1 MSVTKLK
8 KFNIFS
14 LQRIFFLL
22 LVVVYVV
29 GCTES
34 AQKAAPKETK
44 QNDERTSKGISE
56 HVVEMGK
63 SLLNDSAFI
72 IYSKQLEAA
81 KKSKDVK
88 KLFEGLNKIS
98 EFLYYKASYDSSL
111 VYLNQALELS
121 KTVDSPAWR
130 SVVELHLGNV
140 WISKL
145 DYMKG
150 MTHYLEALKWA
161 EKDGGAMQGSIS
173 QKLGSLYIRLKR
185 YPEALNYL
193 DAAERN
199 ALKFKNEF
207 LLTLIYTSKG
217 NVYASKAYNQRD
229 RSNEY
234 LKKAYALAKRHNWRL
249 VEQNAL
255 IFLARNEVAAK
266 AYKSALDHLSV
277 AEAVYSG
284 NESGAIQILIYRAKC
299 YLETGDLAAAKKN
312 IVKARGLSE
321 VKRRYFLSSI
331 FGLLSALEEKK
342 GNYKSALDYH
352 KQSKLYKDSVEGGD
366 IKDSIALLKYQYQMV
381 KKDNELIRNKLFI
394 QRQGQEIYR
403 KNYLA
408 YSLIIICVL
417 ITVTFFLVIRY
428 RQRIQKHKNELT
440 AWKAKVEGEELER
453 ARIAAILHDTVGA
466 TLSTA
471 SMWLKNAGTND
482 EKLNGN
488 EDYQEGLKLLHIGL
502 ESIRDG
508 AHNLM
513 PDLLKRLGLP
523 EAIGVYCTNVERAT
537 DVTIQYQHCGP
548 FESVSDEVAL
558 TVYRTIQ
565 ELVNNVIKHANAS
578 TIILFL
584 SCHKR
589 LLAITVEDNGAGFD
603 IKTLKTSKGIGLQN
617 ISNNTKYL
625 KGQFSVTSEIGMG
638 TSVYVEYVI

>member
-8 KFNIFS
+8 KFNLFS

-22 LVVVYVV
+22 LVIVCVV
-29 GCTES
+29 GCSES
-34 AQKAAPKETK
+34 AQKTTPAETK
-44 QNDERTSKGISE
+44 QKEESTAKFVSE
-56 HVVEMGK
+56 HVVEMDK

-72 IYSKQLEAA
+72 IYKTQLDEA
-81 KKSKDVK
+81 KRGNDSK

-130 SVVELHLGNV
+130 GVVELHLGNV

-207 LLTLIYTSKG
+207 LLALIYSSKG
-217 NVYASKAYNQRD
+217 NVYASKVYNQQE

-234 LKKAYALAKRHNWRL
+234 LNKAYALAKKHNWRL
-249 VEQNAL
+249 VEQNTL
-255 IFLARNEVAAK
+255 IYLARNEVAAK
-266 AYKSALDHLSV
+266 AYDSALNHLDI
-277 AEAVYSG
+277 AEAVYDG
-284 NESGAIQILIYRAKC
+284 NESGAIQIFIYRAKC
-299 YLETGDLAAAKKN
+299 YLETGELAAAEKN
-312 IVKARGLSE
+312 IVKARGLSGS
-321 VKRRYFLSSI
+321 KRRYFLSAI
-331 FGLLSALEEKK
+331 FDLFSSLEEKK
-342 GNYKSALDYH
+342 GNYKSALDYY

-366 IKDSIALLKYQYQMV
+366 IKDSIAWLKYQYQMV
-381 KKDNELIRNKLFI
+381 KKDNELITNKLFI

-403 KNYLA
+403 KNYLT
-408 YSLIIICVL
+408 YTLIIICVL
-417 ITVTFFLVIRY
+417 ITIAFFLVIRY
-428 RQRIQKHKNELT
+428 RLRIQKHKNELT
-440 AWKAKVEGEELER
+440 TWKAKVEGEELER

-471 SMWLKNAGTND
+471 SMWLKNAEIND

-523 EAIGVYCTNVERAT
+523 EAIGVYCSNVERAT
-537 DVTIQYQHCGP
+537 GITIQYQHCGP

-589 LLAITVEDNGAGFD
+589 LLAITVEDNGNGFD
-603 IKTLKTSKGIGLQN
+603 IKALKTSKGIGLQN
-617 ISNNTKYL
+617 ISNNTRYL
-625 KGQFSVTSEIGMG
+625 KGQFNVTSEIGTG
-638 TSVYVEYVI
+638 TSVYIEYVI